1 MRGNT
6 SLLENTSELKYSMI
20 WIANA
25 MQDSTTIERMDRLYR
40 CTLCDLV
47 VLFLSE
53 VNEHK
58 TITGHD
64 DFVITPLE

>member
-64 DFVITPLE
+64 DFVITPME